1 MYGVEVYYIPRRY
14 ITEKTVIKEVIES
27 KFDNAYPLEAYVDTY
42 DGYEG
47 QGTIL
52 SKFGVQPL
60 NDLTLIIS
68 KERFENYISPLT
80 KNIPDIKLSTR
91 PKEGDLVYFP
101 LGDRL
106 FEIKFVEHEKPFY
119 QLQKTYVY
127 ELRCELFRYEDEV
140 IDTGIEEVDDN
151 VKEVGYIQSLTL
163 IGSGVTATAITGI
176 CTSGAVRFV
185 TISNRGNGYTST
197 PSIVFSSAPAGG
209 TTAVG
214 IATLIGG
221 LIDCNGNAENYKIQ
235 GVELINP
242 GCGYTVAPSVV
253 ALGGGGAGF
262 AATTTIGNG
271 TVGIV
276 TVTSGGSGY
285 ETAPTITFS
294 APTGAGVTATGRAY
308 INSAGIV
315 TSVYV
320 TNSGLGYT
328 QPPTITFSSPY
339 MLGSGTFVFNEVITG
354 SISSTTAFVKD
365 WDSTTNIIQV
375 SNISG
380 NFVVGDIITGSN
392 SGASYKI
399 RSIDT
404 NNPVDPYASND
415 DIEIEA
421 DAILDFSESNPFGMP

>member
-404 NNPVDPYASND
+404 NNPVDSYASND